1 MDFKDEKDYIMRVIK
16 EMARVLFS
24 LMLGKQYTSVELPN
38 ENQYEV
44 SGKKLKDLL
53 VMTDNGEIN
62 DVENM
67 ILNNIDYGNRDDVIA
82 AALFY
87 EHLSEKEDEF
97 LLQNNYSKEEVL
109 AGMKQLI
116 ENAGYGNLINIFD

>member
-53 VMTDNGEIN
+53 VMADNGEIN

-67 ILNNIDYGNRDDVIA
+67 ILSNIDYSNRDDVIA

>member
-53 VMTDNGEIN
+53 VMADNGEIN

-67 ILNNIDYGNRDDVIA
+67 ILSNIDYSNRDNVIA

>member
-44 SGKKLKDLL
+44 SGKKLKDLM
-53 VMTDNGEIN
+53 VMADNGEIN

>member
-53 VMTDNGEIN
+53 VMADNGEIN

>member
-16 EMARVLFS
+16 EMARILFS

-44 SGKKLKDLL
+44 SGKKIKDLL
-53 VMTDNGEIN
+53 LMADNGEIN

-67 ILNNIDYGNRDDVIA
+67 ILNNIDYSNRDDVIA

-116 ENAGYGNLINIFD
+116 ENAGYVNLIHILD